1 MRIRWMWAVV
11 AFTLALWGI
20 EAVGKTAAD
29 IQRDIP
35 EGVLSDQ
42 VRAIMQR
49 ITQWR
54 EACTAGD
61 LEAIEK
67 VYPPG
72 KGRGAKSD
80 LIAVN
85 SILEAT
91 PDWQPSFLAL
101 MWDDS
106 KAQVISHKVKM
117 RGADCPRAITW
128 KFEKLDGTWYLSD
141 QSEGWS
147 LGTFRN
153 QEDLFA
159 MLDMSAFMEDYP
171 IGHMWS
177 DKPDPK
183 LRFKTNSR
191 KDEAAAFK
199 ESLWPQLDGA
209 PEEVREIA
217 ELVKEWLAAWMAE
230 DIERARA
237 MCTPDALRL
246 FERDRRSNHRTLTG
260 TKGQWFSPMAVKTRP
275 LEAEVISHPMQIEL
289 HGFRARMVIQV
300 NLRKVDDRWK
310 IERHSG
316 RQVRGLADSFAD
328 FLNRHSDGMIW
339 LDDAAPEWLK
349 LEQQTQTDITIKQIT
364 RRLEQCEQNN
374 SYEDAF
380 KESVYDKEMFYAYF
394 PDSQEGGERLDR
406 WWEIRDKPD
415 SWKNENGWLL
425 SDDEILKI
433 ICNGLRRSS
442 IQNRHILLLEHVGS
456 KYISGRKPPN
466 AAAVDLLHHASLH
479 PTYAP
484 KAVKDG
490 LCAAN
495 PKSEQVLEHLFEL
508 CLANEYTAEIVLG
521 IRASKQENQFL
532 AVVEPYLNAPDPEK
546 RKRAAIVHKVFV
558 EKVNRG
564 QLVGQLHYRQMRAFA
579 QAIYGQM
586 LPQIR
591 EFMLK
596 GSSRQ
601 RSQLFDLLDRK
612 KIHPA
617 FDESFIGPLTACLQD
632 GNPEVREEALKLGM
646 YPLLA
651 DGQRRGQILELMDQL
666 SRDYDDKVRLAVAS
680 FMSEYWIPSQEV
692 QEPLAIDIEMR
703 LSKDMFFHEIR
714 NEAVCGLA
722 LVKNKSDE
730 VIMRLV
736 DMVPDWNVD
745 LGRIRRGLEVGADKE
760 KIRTY
765 LQPYLCLKGER
776 GDRVKNLYQKIFNEE
791 PSID

>member
-11 AFTLALWGI
+11 AFTLPLWGI

-35 EGVLSDQ
+35 DGVLSDQ

-49 ITQWR
+49 ITQWH
-54 EACTAGD
+54 EACTAGG

-72 KGRGAKSD
+72 KGRGANSD

-91 PDWQPSFLAL
+91 PDWQPSFLAV

-106 KAQVISHKVKM
+106 KAQVISHKVRM
-117 RGADCPRAITW
+117 RGADCTRAITW
-128 KFEKLDGTWYLSD
+128 KLEKLDGTWYLSD
-141 QSEGWS
+141 QSEWWS

-153 QEDLFA
+153 QEDFFA
-159 MLDMSAFMEDYP
+159 MLDISAFMEDYP

-177 DKPDPK
+177 DNPEPQ

-191 KDEAAAFK
+191 KDEAAAFE

-209 PEEVREIA
+209 PDEVREIA
-217 ELVKEWLAAWMAE
+217 KLVKEWLAAWMAE
-230 DIERARA
+230 DMERARA

-246 FERDRRSNHRTLTG
+246 FERDRRSNHGTLTG

-349 LEQQTQTDITIKQIT
+349 LEQQTQTDITIEEISK
-364 RRLEQCEQNN
+364 RYEQCKQNVL
-374 SYEDAF
+374 A
-380 KESVYDKEMFYAYF
+380 
-394 PDSQEGGERLDR
+394 
-406 WWEIRDKPD
+406 
-415 SWKNENGWLL
+415 SWKDENVWLL
-425 SDDEILKI
+425 PQ
-433 ICNGLRRSS
+433 LR
-442 IQNRHILLLEHVGS
+442 
-456 KYISGRKPPN
+456 
-466 AAAVDLLHHASLH
+466 
-479 PTYAP
+479 
-484 KAVKDG
+484 
-490 LCAAN
+490 
-495 PKSEQVLEHLFEL
+495 EL
-508 CLANEYTAEIVLG
+508 
-521 IRASKQENQFL
+521 
-532 AVVEPYLNAPDPEK
+532 
-546 RKRAAIVHKVFV
+546 
-558 EKVNRG
+558 
-564 QLVGQLHYRQMRAFA
+564 
-579 QAIYGQM
+579 
-586 LPQIR
+586 
-591 EFMLK
+591 MLK

-601 RSQLFDLLDRK
+601 RSELFEFLDRK
-612 KIHPA
+612 EIHRA
-617 FDESFIGPLTACLQD
+617 FDESFIQPLTACLLD

-651 DGQRRGQILELMDQL
+651 DGQRRGEILELMDQL
-666 SRDYDDKVRLAVAS
+666 SRDYDHKVRLAVAS

-714 NEAVCGLA
+714 NKAVCGLA

-736 DMVPDWNVD
+736 DMVPDWGVD
-745 LGRIRRGLEVGADKE
+745 LGRIRRGLELGADKE
-760 KIRTY
+760 KIRIY
-765 LQPYLCLKGER
+765 LQPYLCLKGR
-776 GDRVKNLYQKIFNEE
+776 PGDRVKDLCGKIFNEE